1 MGIEVD
7 LWSLAAERDMGVGP
21 EGHRAVTKLRPP
33 GSLALPP
40 ARELITAK
48 LLPGAYDSAGCV
60 VEDTLRIS
68 GAVPQRRDQER
79 LPERLTDWEVVET
92 REEPVVW
99 GGTMAAHYGH
109 FLIESAGRVWPLL
122 PGGELEGLPAVFT
135 TPLGDEKSREWLDAL
150 GVPCVELPAQGAVCF
165 RRMHVPEPAWRM
177 NAWAAPEMRQ
187 IHLHVGRNLEVP
199 ETPRGGVV
207 WLSRSRLM
215 PRRVAYD
222 ERLLEW
228 VLDPHVRCIHPEEMT
243 LSEQVGV
250 LDASDAVVGVIGSA
264 FHTLLMVPDPPSCT
278 YLCPDEETT
287 HGFGGRFQ
295 ATQATYPLQDQIL
308 GTNSKFM
315 YAVENTDVN
324 VERLQIR
331 PGRVFFPAGFRL
343 LIPEILRALS
353 ESVLPDLGEDPRAVA
368 LMDPAKA
375 RPRKGGEIEHAAAR
389 VLLDPLSI
397 DARTA
402 LGRAFEAEGLVD
414 CAREQ
419 LTMVADL
426 TETDHPPEP

>member
-1 MGIEVD
+1 
-7 LWSLAAERDMGVGP
+7 MGVIGG
-21 EGHRAVTKLRPP
+21 GHPGVTKLRPP

-40 ARELITAK
+40 ARELIVAK
-48 LLPGAYDSAGCV
+48 SLPGAYDPAGCI
-60 VEDTLRIS
+60 VEDTLRVA
-68 GAVPQRRDQER
+68 GVPPRRRDQVR
-79 LPERLTDWEVVET
+79 LPEWLTGWEVVET

-99 GGTMAAHYGH
+99 AGTMAAHYGH

-165 RRMHVPEPAWRM
+165 RRMYVPEPAWRM

-199 ETPRGGVV
+199 ETPRGGVI
-207 WLSRSRLM
+207 WLSRSRLI

-228 VLDPHVRCIHPEEMT
+228 VLDPHVRRIHPEEMS
-243 LSEQVGV
+243 LAEQVGA

-264 FHTLLMVPDPPSCT
+264 FHTLLMVPDPPSGI
-278 YLCPDEETT
+278 YLCPSEETT

-295 ATQATYPLQDQIL
+295 ATYPQQDEIL

-315 YAVENTDVN
+315 YALENTGVN

-353 ESVLPDLGEDPRAVA
+353 ESVLPDLREDPRAVA
-368 LMDPAKA
+368 LMDPEKA
-375 RPRKGGEIEHAAAR
+375 RPREGGEIELAAAR

-397 DARTA
+397 DARAA
-402 LGRAFEAEGLVD
+402 LARAFEAEGLID

-426 TETDHPPEP
+426 TETDDPPRA

>member
-1 MGIEVD
+1 MALTG
-7 LWSLAAERDMGVGP
+7 LSDMS
-21 EGHRAVTKLRPP
+21 EAQDMTELRPL

-40 ARELITAK
+40 PRELITAK
-48 LLPGAYDSAGCV
+48 SLPGAYDPAGCV

-79 LPERLTDWEVVET
+79 LPERLTDWEVVEA

-122 PGGELEGLPAVFT
+122 PGGELEGLPVVFT
-135 TPLGDEKSREWLDAL
+135 TPLGDEKAREWLDAL
-150 GVPCVELPAQGAVCF
+150 SAPRVELPAHGAVRF
-165 RRMHVPEPAWRM
+165 THMYVPEPAWRM
-177 NAWAAPEMRQ
+177 DAWAAPELRQ
-187 IHLHVGRNLEVP
+187 IHLHVGRNLKVP
-199 ETPRGGVV
+199 KTSRCGVL
-207 WLSRSRLM
+207 WISRSRLL
-215 PRRVAYD
+215 PTRIAYD

-228 VLDPHVRCIHPEEMT
+228 VLDPHVRRIHPEEMT
-243 LSEQVGV
+243 LAEQVGA

-264 FHTLLMVPDPPSCT
+264 FHTLLMVSDPPSCI

-295 ATQATYPLQDQIL
+295 ATYPLQDQIL
-308 GTNSKFM
+308 GTESKFM
-315 YAVENTDVN
+315 YALENTRVN
-324 VERLQIR
+324 VERLQVR
-331 PGRVFFPAGFRL
+331 PDRMFFPAGFRL

-353 ESVLPDLGEDPRAVA
+353 ESVLPDLRDDPRAVA
-368 LMDPAKA
+368 LMDPGKA
-375 RPRKGGEIEHAAAR
+375 RPGKDGEIELAAAR

-397 DARTA
+397 ETRTA

-426 TETDHPPEP
+426 TETDHPPGP